1 MQSILSIDWERL
13 SEVFEA
19 LKATKP
25 SRQGPAQ
32 PRSSPQLPSHSPKG
46 GAHIC
51 REELTAVLHNV
62 HKTQGRSAGQHNA
75 AQAMSVLLDL
85 PWLDDPDHQQLL
97 GDICATVATR
107 WSAAEWQQLGDLFA
121 TYSPQQLQVPAL
133 ALYGEEDEDLSAA
146 L

>member
-1 MQSILSIDWERL
+1 MQSILRIDRERL

-32 PRSSPQLPSHSPKG
+32 PRLRPQLPTHRAEA

-51 REELTAVLHNV
+51 REELNAVLQNV
-62 HKTQGRSAGQHNA
+62 HKTQGWSAGQHNA
-75 AQAMSVLLDL
+75 VQAMSVLLDL
-85 PWLDDPDHQQLL
+85 PWLDDPDHLQLL
-97 GDICATVATR
+97 VDICATAATR
-107 WSAAEWQQLGDLFA
+107 WSAAERQQLGDLFA

-133 ALYGEEDEDLSAA
+133 AL
-146 L
+146 